1 MESEMYEYSIRTKE
15 RKKVIKKRKRF
26 QLTERK
32 ITGEIKGKIR
42 KEEPD
47 SFRNDIIHS
56 CNT

>member
-1 MESEMYEYSIRTKE
+1 MEIETYEYSIRTKE

-56 CNT
+56 YNT